1 MWGLGRPAGPA
12 LREGAGVTEFL
23 SYTITGLSL
32 AAILAVAASGLVLTY
47 TTTGVFNFAHGAIGM
62 LGAFAYWQLRF
73 EWNWPAPISI
83 AVVLLVLGPLF
94 GAFLEVA
101 IFRGLQGT
109 TDTVKLVV
117 TVSLLFSMIGIA
129 NWIWNPTEAHNATKF
144 FNTTRPYFIGDVPIT
159 RHELI
164 TIIVAVLVAIGLRYL
179 LYHTRAGIA
188 MRAAVDDRPLA
199 ALHGA
204 RPDQS
209 SMLAWA
215 IGCSLAALSGI
226 LFVGTID
233 LASTPMAL
241 LIVNAYAAAMIGRL
255 RSLPYTFVGAL
266 MLGLLSGYLQGY
278 LVVKNNQYFDSTFVS
293 AVPVIVLFI
302 VLLILPSSR
311 LRAQGIARTREIIPM
326 PTMRGTFIFSAV
338 IVAGSALAIPLL
350 TRSNTVTMARLF
362 GIGIVALSMVPL
374 IGLAGQ
380 VSLAQWSLAGLGAI
394 TMAHL
399 GVGGTPLGI
408 LWAFVLTATVGALIA
423 LPTLR
428 LSGIYLAL
436 ATAAFAV
443 FLERWIFGLPPFNLP
458 FTDVKIS
465 IFGTGSLT
473 VDRLKLFGYQFD
485 TEYRQLMLLATTF
498 ALLAIFVA
506 WLRRGAFGRR
516 LLAMKDSPAACATVG
531 MNLTFTKLAVFSIS
545 AGIAGIGGAL
555 IGGLQR
561 STNPQDWQFAAG
573 LPVFMVGV
581 VGGIARIGGPL
592 FAGISL
598 ATLVAMPTWPILRNV
613 SWFPNL
619 TAVTPGLMGIGLGRN
634 PNGAVADIREAFDP
648 LPKRKV
654 VFGMFLAVVAALYTI
669 VLVTNIGAWWF
680 VIGSVI
686 ALIAFTQ
693 IAAVRAQPD
702 AEIEAE
708 AGVEFADVP
717 LEWVGIDRA
726 FTPED
731 VQELDE
737 RLGLA
742 EVR

>member
-1 MWGLGRPAGPA
+1 
-12 LREGAGVTEFL
+12 VTEFL
-23 SYTITGLSL
+23 SYTIAGLST

-73 EWNWPAPISI
+73 DWGWPTPVAI
-83 AVVLLVLGPLF
+83 AVVLFVLGPLF
-94 GAFLEVA
+94 GALLEVV
-101 IFRGLQGT
+101 IFRGLQQT
-109 TDTVKLVV
+109 TDTIKLVV
-117 TVSLLFSMIGIA
+117 TVSLLFSLIGIA
-129 NWIWNPTEAHNATKF
+129 NWIWDPDVFRGNARKF
-144 FNTTRPYFIGDVPIT
+144 GGPNLRIGDVPIT

-164 TIIVAVLVAIGLRYL
+164 TIIVAIVVAIGLRYL

-204 RPDQS
+204 QPDRS
-209 SMLAWA
+209 SMLAWG

-226 LFVGTID
+226 LFVGTIE
-233 LASTPMAL
+233 LAAGPMSL

-255 RSLPYTFVGAL
+255 RSLPLTFFGAL
-266 MLGLLSGYLQGY
+266 LLGLLQAYLQGY
-278 LVVKNNQYFDSTFVS
+278 LVVKNNQYFDSQFVS

-302 VLLILPSSR
+302 VLLVLPSAR
-311 LRAQGIARTREIIPM
+311 LRAHGIARTREIIPL
-326 PTMRGTFIFSAV
+326 PTMRGAAIFGAAC
-338 IVAGSALAIPLL
+338 VAAAFVAMPLL
-350 TRSNTVTMARLF
+350 TRSNTVTMTRLF

-374 IGLAGQ
+374 IGFAGQ
-380 VSLAQWSLAGLGAI
+380 VSLAQWALAGVGAV

-399 GVGGTPLGI
+399 GVGGTVLG
-408 LWAFVLTATVGALIA
+408 LVWAFVICAVIGALIA

-428 LSGIYLAL
+428 LSGIYFAL

-443 FLERWIFGLPPFNLP
+443 FMDRWIFRLRPFDLP
-458 FTDVKIS
+458 FTDVQIA
-465 IFGTGSLT
+465 IFGTGSLS
-473 VDRLKLFGYQFD
+473 VNRLEVFGYAFD
-485 TEYRQLMLLATTF
+485 TEDRQLVLLATVF
-498 ALLAIFVA
+498 AIFAIFVA

-531 MNLTFTKLAVFSIS
+531 MNLMFTKLIVFAIS
-545 AGIAGIGGAL
+545 AGIAGVGGAL
-555 IGGLQR
+555 IGGVQR
-561 STNPQDWQFAAG
+561 STNPQNWEFAAG

-613 SWFPNL
+613 GWFGNL
-619 TAVTPGLMGIGLGRN
+619 ATVTPGLMGIGLGRN
-634 PNGAVADIREAFDP
+634 PNGAVADIRVAFEP
-648 LPKRKV
+648 LGKRRV
-654 VFGMFLAVVAALYTI
+654 VFAVFAIVVAGLYAF
-669 VLVTNIGAWWF
+669 VLAADIGAWWF
-680 VIGSVI
+680 IIGGVV
-686 ALIAFTQ
+686 ALLVFTQ
-693 IAAVRAQPD
+693 IAALQAKPD
-702 AEIEAE
+702 TETEEA

-717 LEWVGIDRA
+717 LEWVGIDRP

-731 VQELDE
+731 VAELDA

-742 EVR
+742 EVPA